1 MKPARLRPQAKH
13 DRRAEIRHYREMA
26 GHHVAETLVLAT
38 EHALDQLERQPG
50 IGSPTVG
57 KLLGIPVL
65 RSWRVTGF
73 PLMWFYVERD
83 NHLDVIR
90 LLGERQDVLG
100 ILADEGPL
108 SAHEPESTYLCGPG

>member
-1 MKPARLRPQAKH
+1 MKPARLRPQAKR
-13 DRRAEIRHYREMA
+13 DRHAEIRHYREVA
-26 GHHVAETLVLAT
+26 GARVAETLVLAT

-50 IGSPTVG
+50 IGSPMVG

-83 NHLDVIR
+83 DHLDVIR

-100 ILADEGPL
+100 ILADEGPS
-108 SAHEPESTYLCGPG
+108 SAHEPVAAYRVAP